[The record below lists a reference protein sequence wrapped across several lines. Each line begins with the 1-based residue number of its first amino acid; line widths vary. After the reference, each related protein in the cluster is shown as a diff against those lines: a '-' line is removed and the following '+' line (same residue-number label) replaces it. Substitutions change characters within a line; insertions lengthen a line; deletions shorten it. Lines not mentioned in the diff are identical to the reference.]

1 LEKHCSGDQE
11 FVASAC
17 YPNAALRLS
26 GNYIFDA
33 LSAHLNGYA
42 GAAALILTIATLRRR
57 SVAHAGI
64 RGHPSATCSSAGT
77 ADIETMSAGLDAD
90 GDRTSIIVLFNI
102 FMAGLLLS
110 RRSTAPRT

>member
-17 YPNAALRLS
+17 YPNAALRLF

-42 GAAALILTIATLRRR
+42 GAAALILTIADAALAIGGARRYQR
-57 SVAHAGI
+57 
-64 RGHPSATCSSAGT
+64 HPGAICGSADT
-77 ADIETMSAGLDAD
+77 ADIETMSAGVDAD

>member
-1 LEKHCSGDQE
+1 LEKHCSGYQE

-42 GAAALILTIATLRRR
+42 GAAALILTIADAAQEIGGARRYQR
-57 SVAHAGI
+57 
-64 RGHPSATCSSAGT
+64 HPSATCSSA
-77 ADIETMSAGLDAD
+77 DIETMSAGVDAD

>member
-42 GAAALILTIATLRRR
+42 GAAALILTIADAAQEIGGARRYQR
-57 SVAHAGI
+57 
-64 RGHPSATCSSAGT
+64 HPSATCSSA
-77 ADIETMSAGLDAD
+77 DIETMSAGVDAD
-90 GDRTSIIVLFNI
+90 GSNEHHRLVQHLHGRTS
-102 FMAGLLLS
+102 S
-110 RRSTAPRT
+110 